1 MSLRKRKPVYCRHS
15 LELEIPFFDVD
26 AMHIVWHGHYVK
38 YLEQARCAF
47 LETLNYTYDHMRA
60 DGHAWPIVHMNL
72 KYIKPAVFRQRI
84 RIELMLVEYESCLRL
99 DYCISDSVSG
109 AKLCTASTTQA
120 VVRIDNGDMQYL
132 TPPGWRDALA
142 RHPGFSTQG
151 DA

>member
-84 RIELMLVEYESCLRL
+84 RIELMLVEYESCLKL
-99 DYCISDSVSG
+99 DYVIYDSHSG
-109 AKLCTASTTQA
+109 RKLTRASTTQVA
-120 VVRIDNGDMQYL
+120 VRLDNGEMQFQ
-132 TPPGWRDALA
+132 TPDSWQQAV
-142 RHPGFSTQG
+142 RHYIEMNN
-151 DA
+151 